1 MARQK
6 GLIQKWDDAR
16 GFGFIQPI
24 GGSGQVFLHISA
36 LTHRNRRP
44 TENDTVSYRLATDP
58 KGRPKAIDVQYLTGA
73 PHRRAGSGSVLR
85 TIGIS
90 GTFMTVLLAA
100 VFAKLLPAELFGLYF
115 FTSTLAFIMYW
126 YDKSAARTSRWR
138 TAESTLHAV
147 DLLGGWPGS
156 LIAMEVFRHK
166 SRKASF
172 RLVFWITVIVNCGF
186 LVWLASADGARLLTE
201 LG

>member
-1 MARQK
+1 MTRQK

-16 GFGFIQPI
+16 GFGFIRPA
-24 GGSGQVFLHISA
+24 GSNGQVFLHISA

-44 TENDTVSYRLATDP
+44 AENDAVSYRLARDP
-58 KGRPKAIDVQYLTGA
+58 KGRAKAIDVEYLN
-73 PHRRAGSGSVLR
+73 RRTEPRPGQGLVLR
-85 TIGIS
+85 KIGIS
-90 GTFMTVLLAA
+90 SMFMMLLLTA
-100 VFAKLLPAELFGLYF
+100 VTADLLPPELLGLYF
-115 FTSTLAFIMYW
+115 VTGTLAFIMYW

-138 TAESTLHAV
+138 TAENTLHFV

-172 RLVFWITVIVNCGF
+172 QRIFWVTVMVNCGV
-186 LVWLASADGARLLTE
+186 LAWLISPAGARLLAE

>member
-1 MARQK
+1 MTRQK

-16 GFGFIQPI
+16 GFGFIRPA
-24 GGSGQVFLHISA
+24 GSNGQVFLHISA
-36 LTHRNRRP
+36 LTHRNRR
-44 TENDTVSYRLATDP
+44 TEP
-58 KGRPKAIDVQYLTGA
+58 RPGQGL
-73 PHRRAGSGSVLR
+73 VLR
-85 TIGIS
+85 KIGIS
-90 GTFMTVLLAA
+90 SMFMMLLLTA
-100 VFAKLLPAELFGLYF
+100 VTADLLPPELLGLYF
-115 FTSTLAFIMYW
+115 VTSTLAFIMYW

-138 TAESTLHAV
+138 TAENTLHFV

-172 RLVFWITVIVNCGF
+172 QRIFWVTAMVNCGV
-186 LVWLASADGARLLTE
+186 LAWLISPAGARLLAE